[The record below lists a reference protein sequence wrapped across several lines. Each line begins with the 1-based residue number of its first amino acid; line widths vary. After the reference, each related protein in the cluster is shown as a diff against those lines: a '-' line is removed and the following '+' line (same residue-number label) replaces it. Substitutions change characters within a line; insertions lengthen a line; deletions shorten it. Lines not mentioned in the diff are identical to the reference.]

1 MAKRQTGFSLAEV
14 LITLLVVGIV
24 GAAAIPTMTKRST
37 GVDKMEKAIN
47 QMMKEFASIR
57 TGRAN
62 PMILDKV
69 LVEYYG
75 APTPLRQLSQVSVQD
90 GTTLV
95 IAPYDKTILKE
106 VEKAVIKADLGIT
119 PNSDGIVI
127 RLPFPPLTQDKRK
140 EICKDV
146 KKIGEDTKI
155 AIRNIRRDM
164 TDELKKIEKAENLP
178 EDAVKDNQD
187 KIQKLTDIYTKIVD
201 DGCSEKEK
209 EVLTV

>member
-1 MAKRQTGFSLAEV
+1 
-14 LITLLVVGIV
+14 
-24 GAAAIPTMTKRST
+24 MTVEQMFST
-37 GVDKMEKAIN
+37 GTDKMEKAIA
-47 QMMKEFASIR
+47 QMKKEFASVR

-127 RLPFPPLTQDKRK
+127 RLPFPPLTSDKRK

-164 TDELKKIEKAENLP
+164 TDELKKLEKSENLP

-187 KIQKLTDIYTKIVD
+187 KIQKLTDKYTGMIDVNVAN
-201 DGCSEKEK
+201 KEK
-209 EVLTV
+209 EVMTV

>member
-1 MAKRQTGFSLAEV
+1 MSVDAMFKTGTE
-14 LITLLVVGIV
+14 
-24 GAAAIPTMTKRST
+24 
-37 GVDKMEKAIN
+37 KMEKAIA
-47 QMMKEFASIR
+47 QMKKEFASIR

-62 PMILDKV
+62 PIILDKV

-95 IAPYDKTILKE
+95 ITPFDKTILKD
-106 VEKAVIKADLGIT
+106 VEKALVKADLGIN
-119 PNSDGIVI
+119 PSSDGVVV
-127 RLPFPPLTQDKRK
+127 RLVFPPLTQDKRK

-146 KKIGEDTKI
+146 KKACEDTKV

-164 TDELKKIEKAENLP
+164 TDELKKLEKSENLS
-178 EDAVKDNQD
+178 EDMVKDNQD
-187 KIQKLTDIYTKIVD
+187 KIQKLTDKYIKIAEEN
-201 DGCSEKEK
+201 SAEKEK

>member
-1 MAKRQTGFSLAEV
+1 
-14 LITLLVVGIV
+14 
-24 GAAAIPTMTKRST
+24 MTVEQMFST
-37 GVDKMEKAIN
+37 GTDKMEKAIA
-47 QMMKEFASIR
+47 QMKKEFASVR

-146 KKIGEDTKI
+146 KKIG
-155 AIRNIRRDM
+155 
-164 TDELKKIEKAENLP
+164 
-178 EDAVKDNQD
+178 
-187 KIQKLTDIYTKIVD
+187 
-201 DGCSEKEK
+201 G
-209 EVLTV
+209 

>member
-1 MAKRQTGFSLAEV
+1 
-14 LITLLVVGIV
+14 
-24 GAAAIPTMTKRST
+24 MTVEQMFST
-37 GVDKMEKAIN
+37 GTDKMEKAIA
-47 QMMKEFASIR
+47 QMKKEFASIR

-62 PMILDKV
+62 PLMLDKV

-95 IAPYDKTILKE
+95 IAPFDKTILKD
-106 VEKAVIKADLGIT
+106 VEKALVKADLGIN
-119 PNSDGIVI
+119 PNSDGVVV
-127 RLPFPPLTQDKRK
+127 RLVFPPLTSDKRK

-146 KKIGEDTKI
+146 KKACEDTKV

-164 TDELKKIEKAENLP
+164 TDELKKIEKAENLS
-178 EDAVKDNQD
+178 EDMVKDNQD
-187 KIQKLTDIYTKIVD
+187 KIQKQTDKYIKIAD
-201 DGCSEKEK
+201 ELSAEKEK

>member
-1 MAKRQTGFSLAEV
+1 MPVEELFKSGTDR
-14 LITLLVVGIV
+14 
-24 GAAAIPTMTKRST
+24 
-37 GVDKMEKAIN
+37 MEKAIN
-47 QMMKEFASIR
+47 QLKKEFVSIR

-69 LVEYYG
+69 MVEYYG
-75 APTPLRQLSQVSVQD
+75 VPTPLRQLSQVSVQD

-95 IAPYDKTILKE
+95 IAPYDKSALKE
-106 VEKAVIKADLGIT
+106 VEKALAKADLGIT

-127 RLPFPPLTQDKRK
+127 RLVFPPLTQDKRK

-146 KKIGEDTKI
+146 KKVCEDTKV

-164 TDELKKIEKAENLP
+164 TDDLKKLEKSENLP
-178 EDAVKDNQD
+178 EDTVKDNQD
-187 KIQKLTDIYTKIVD
+187 KIQKLTDKYIGIAD
-201 DGCSEKEK
+201 SLSSEKEK